1 MWKKEIVQDA
11 CRKFQGDETTLELLG
26 GFYKNVY
33 QYKRSGTPCI
43 LKLIPV
49 AAKDRSQLYSELEW
63 VSYLRQNGIPIPDQ
77 ILSGNGQA
85 VETIVKLPL
94 PFCIVSFK
102 KEEGKKI
109 NTSNPDVW
117 NPRLLRRIGQ
127 ILGKMHSLSARFH
140 ARETVPL
147 FEEWDEGEIFYR
159 DVSCIDG
166 WISDLFNVFRQKIKT
181 FPQTEQSYGLIHN
194 DFQPGSFLVD
204 ANDNVIIYD
213 FSNVKY
219 HYFTYDIATFL
230 FHALES
236 VPKEDQT
243 TYKHL
248 FLNTLMEGYFLEH
261 HLEDG
266 WQKQID
272 IFLEYRGLFL
282 YIYLM
287 TSVPPEK
294 LDDTK
299 KEQLNR
305 LKKQLVRF
313 RAVLTM

>member
-11 CRKFQGDETTLELLG
+11 CRKFQGDEATLELLG

-33 QYKRSGTPCI
+33 QYKRGKTPCI
-43 LKLIPV
+43 LKLIPI
-49 AAKDRSQLYSELEW
+49 AAKDRSQVYSELEW
-63 VSYLRQNGIPIPDQ
+63 VSYLRTNGIPIPEQ
-77 ILSGNGQA
+77 IMSASGQA
-85 VETIVKLPL
+85 VETIIKLPL

-102 KEEGKKI
+102 KEKGEKI
-109 NTSNPDVW
+109 NASNPDAW

-127 ILGKMHSLSARFH
+127 TMGKMHSLSNRFH
-140 ARETVPL
+140 ARETVPF
-147 FEEWDEGEIFYR
+147 FEEWNEGEVFYR
-159 DVSCIDG
+159 DLSYIDG
-166 WISDLFNVFRQKIKT
+166 WITDLFNVFRQKINA

-194 DFQPGSFLVD
+194 DFQSGGFLLD
-204 ANDNVIIYD
+204 PNDNVILYD
-213 FSNVKY
+213 FSHVKY
-219 HYFTYDIATFL
+219 HYFTYDIATLL

-248 FLNTLMEGYFLEH
+248 FLNALMEGYILEH
-261 HLEDG
+261 QLEEG
-266 WQKQID
+266 WREQID
-272 IFLEYRGLFL
+272 LFLEYRNLFL

-294 LDDTK
+294 LDDQK
-299 KEQLNR
+299 KEQLSL
-305 LKKQLVRF
+305 LKKQLTKS